1 MVDSMSIFEKI
12 FRNTDIFNPI
22 ALQTLHAAGKL
33 AQLSPEKTLIE
44 LGCGKGFP
52 ALFWA
57 SAFGIQVEG
66 VDLSQAYVDYANAR
80 ARLLNLQDQTYF
92 SVHDL
97 KTFSPTKKY
106 DFVSFLGV
114 GTDVYGGKQAAFDVF
129 RNMLKPGGAILFSE
143 PIWTAKPVPPPVLQ
157 ALRCTN
163 DTFLTMTET
172 RQLWR
177 HLKLEELGCFVASKE
192 DWELYVRA
200 PLRSL
205 KEMILQ
211 PELVA
216 EASGFLEDFRMEH
229 EAAGRDWDDVLWV
242 VKPG

>member
-1 MVDSMSIFEKI
+1 MSIYEKI

-22 ALQTLHAAGKL
+22 SLQTLHAAGKL

-52 ALFWA
+52 SLFWA

-66 VDLSQAYVDYANAR
+66 VDISQAYVDYSNSR
-80 ARLLNLQDQTYF
+80 AKLLNLQDQMCF
-92 SVHDL
+92 SAHDL

-114 GTDVYGGKQAAFDVF
+114 GTDVYGGKQAAFDAF
-129 RNMLKPGGAILFSE
+129 RSMLKPGGVVFFSE
-143 PIWTAKPVPPPVLQ
+143 PVWTAKPVRPRVLQ
-157 ALRCTN
+157 ALRCIN
-163 DTFLTMTET
+163 DTFLTMAET
-172 RQLWR
+172 RQLWQN
-177 HLKLEELGCFVASKE
+177 LKLEELGCFVSSKE
-192 DWELYVRA
+192 EWELYVRA

-205 KEMILQ
+205 KEMILK
-211 PELVA
+211 PELAA
-216 EASGFLEDFRMEH
+216 EASGFLEGFRMEH

-242 VKPG
+242 VRPA

>member
-1 MVDSMSIFEKI
+1 MH
-12 FRNTDIFNPI
+12 
-22 ALQTLHAAGKL
+22 TLHAAGKL

-52 ALFWA
+52 AMFWA
-57 SAFGIQVEG
+57 SAFGVKVEG
-66 VDLSQAYVDYANAR
+66 VDRSQAFVDYANSR
-80 ARLLNLQDQTYF
+80 AKLLNLQDQTCF
-92 SVHDL
+92 SAQDL

-114 GTDVYGGKQAAFDVF
+114 GTDIYGGKRDAFDAF
-129 RNMLKPGGAILFSE
+129 RSMLKPGGAIFFSE
-143 PIWTAKPVPPPVLQ
+143 PVWTAKPVPAPVLQ

-163 DTFLTMTET
+163 DTFLTKAET

-177 HLKLEELGCFVASKE
+177 NLKLEELGCFVASKE

-205 KEMILQ
+205 KEMVLK
-211 PELVA
+211 PELA
-216 EASGFLEDFRMEH
+216 ADASMFLEDFRMEH

-242 VKPG
+242 VKFA